1 MLGVEKAIDG
11 YLEAV
16 ALAFGQDYRARTRV
30 RPTDSSDVVIE
41 HPDGHKNIVSLEM
54 LNLRSK
60 YLKREAGHKFVA

>member
-1 MLGVEKAIDG
+1 MPGVEKAIEG

-30 RPTDSSDVVIE
+30 RSTGGSDMVIE
-41 HPDGHKNIVSLEM
+41 YPDGHKSIVNLEM

-60 YLKREAGHKFVA
+60 YLKQEASHKFVA